1 MHATPAQPWA
11 RAARDEVRP
20 IVGLAWPSSVAMLI
34 LMAQTAIDTAMVGQL
49 GPAPQAAVSAA
60 FAWTHGF
67 MIFVLG
73 LTRAIDPVVA
83 QAHGAGDK
91 DAAGQALARMLFA
104 ALPMSLLVAA
114 WDLCT
119 GWGCALLGQPPEAVP
134 LAAEFAVGLAIGA
147 PGFVLQFVLRTFLS
161 DVGVTRPAMVSAVAV
176 LVVKIGLNL
185 LLIPTMGVAGVGLA
199 TSIAFYLNFLLLAWL
214 ARDTLRA
221 YWPARV
227 DLSGTWRLLR
237 SGIPLGLE
245 MGSEV
250 WGFAILS
257 MMVGWLGT
265 LALASHAVAI
275 TLASASF
282 MVPLGIS
289 FAAAA
294 RVGHRLGAG
303 EPWIPAAGAALAL
316 GAALQL
322 AMSAIFFLGAP
333 LLVAPFSTDPAVRQ
347 TAAALVRVAAA
358 FQLFDGI
365 QVIAFGV
372 LRGAGDTRLP
382 VVANLVG
389 YYLVG
394 LPLAYVL
401 AFRAGMGAVGAWTG
415 IAAGLATVAACLL
428 WRVRWTARRG
438 GFRVIA

>member
-1 MHATPAQPWA
+1 
-11 RAARDEVRP
+11 
-20 IVGLAWPSSVAMLI
+20 MLI
-34 LMAQTAIDTAMVGQL
+34 LVAQAAIDTAMVGQL
-49 GPAPQAAVSAA
+49 GPTPQAAVSAA
-60 FAWTHGF
+60 MAWTQGF

-91 DAAGQALARMLFA
+91 AAAGQALARMLAA

-119 GWGCALLGQPPEAVP
+119 GWGCALLGQLPESIP
-134 LAAEFAVGLAIGA
+134 LAADFAVGLAIGA
-147 PGFVLQFVLRTFLS
+147 PGFVLQFVLRSFLS

-176 LVVKIGLNL
+176 LVVKVGLNF
-185 LLIPTMGVAGVGLA
+185 LLIPAMGVAGVGLA
-199 TSIAFYLNFLLLAWL
+199 SGIAFYVNFAVLAWL
-214 ARDTLRA
+214 ARDTLRE
-221 YWPARV
+221 YWPAKV
-227 DLSGTWRLLR
+227 KLAGTWRLVR

-250 WGFAILS
+250 WGFAMLS
-257 MMVGWLGT
+257 MMMGWLGT

-303 EPWIPAAGAALAL
+303 EPWTPAAGAALGL
-316 GAALQL
+316 GSALQL
-322 AMSAIFFLGAP
+322 AMSALFLFGAP
-333 LLVAPFSTDPAVRQ
+333 LLVAPFSPDPAVRE
-347 TAAALVRVAAA
+347 TGAALVRIAAA

-394 LPLAYVL
+394 LPLAYFL
-401 AFRAGMGAVGAWTG
+401 AFRGGMGAVGAWIG

-428 WRVRWTARRG
+428 WRVRWTAQRG
-438 GFRVIA
+438 GSRVVA